1 MRTCSF
7 TVLILVLFAIS
18 LMAEGEETKQIA
30 ITFDDLPA
38 SNIATSGEQLRIN
51 RSILNTL
58 AKYKVRATGF
68 VITSR
73 LRGKT
78 EILDLWLKEGHSLG
92 NHTYSHMDFNEVD
105 TTAFQMDVRRG
116 ASEMGELLKRH
127 EEELR
132 YFRFPYFHEGDTRQR
147 KESLREFLKGSDYI
161 IAPVTVHPRDS
172 EFNGLFVKAWGSNDK
187 ERQDSIR
194 TAFLE
199 QVGESTEQAE
209 LLSTEL
215 FGRNVRH
222 VLLLHLNRLSSEV
235 LDQILRYYQQRGYS
249 FVSLA
254 VALEDSVCSLQE
266 QYVGSEE
273 LTWLER
279 LKWSSQK
286 R

>member
-1 MRTCSF
+1 MRTSLL
-7 TVLILVLFAIS
+7 TVLVLLLFAVS
-18 LMAEGEETKQIA
+18 LAASGEDTRQIA

-51 RSILNTL
+51 RSILKTL
-58 AKYKVRATGF
+58 AKYKVKATGF

-92 NHTYSHMDFNEVD
+92 NHTYSHMDFDEVD
-105 TTAFQMDVRRG
+105 TAAFQMDIKRG
-116 ASEMGELLKRH
+116 ASEIRELLNRH

-132 YFRFPYFHEGDTRQR
+132 YFRFPYFHEGDTPQR
-147 KESLREFLKGSDYI
+147 KKSIREFLKRGGYI
-161 IAPVTVHPRDS
+161 IAPVTIHPQDS
-172 EFNGLFVKAWGSNDK
+172 QFDGLFVKAWGSNDK
-187 ERQDSIR
+187 ARQDSIR
-194 TAFLE
+194 TAFLQ

-235 LDQILRYYQQRGYS
+235 LDRILQYYRQRGYS

-254 VALEDSVCSLQE
+254 VALKDSVYSLQE

-279 LKWSSQK
+279 LKWSSQS